1 MPVQGTEMEHREAR
15 SWTAWRFVVGSLM
28 LLSHLSANGEVTAE
42 NAIRWEPLTGVAFDG
57 SPLIGELGRLRVP
70 ENRSVSRGATI
81 ELAFVRYRTSN
92 PHPSPPIFFLA
103 GGPGGSGV
111 ELCGKTATH
120 PQIRLLEHADV
131 IGLDQRGTGRSR
143 PQLAGP
149 PDFSTR
155 IPSHVVVDRNT
166 EIDAFRVVAK
176 QCTEYWKGQGVDLT
190 AYNSVESAEDIE
202 AIRIALGLEQIV
214 TYGTSYGS
222 HLSLAYLRRH
232 AVRVA
237 RAIAMKVEGYDH
249 TWKRPSIVQRQL
261 MHLHD
266 LAAASPSIATHLPDL
281 AQTVRGLLDQLSNQ
295 PARVMLSE
303 GGSPPHSIV
312 LSAHD
317 LRREL
322 SRMLAETD
330 RIARVPA
337 LLHEW
342 SQGNWSEL
350 ARLSQESRVIEAEA
364 MPLMMDCASGASAG
378 RRGLLQSELD
388 DKENLLGDAIS
399 APMYLEVCEGCGCTD
414 LGDDF
419 RGPVSCDVPILFVS
433 GSLDVRT
440 PPENV
445 EEIRGGFSRHT
456 HLLIRN
462 TGHDARE
469 LMSPEYREQLQAF
482 LRGEPVNSGTIEL
495 PAVLL
500 EPVRASLPQDAR

>member
-1 MPVQGTEMEHREAR
+1 M
-15 SWTAWRFVVGSLM
+15 
-28 LLSHLSANGEVTAE
+28 
-42 NAIRWEPLTGVAFDG
+42 
-57 SPLIGELGRLRVP
+57 
-70 ENRSVSRGATI
+70 I

-92 PHPSPPIFFLA
+92 PRPTPPIFYLA
-103 GGPGGSGV
+103 GGPGGSGI
-111 ELCGKTATH
+111 EHCGRTATH

-143 PQLAGP
+143 PRLAGP

-155 IPSHVVVDRNT
+155 IPFHVVVDRDT
-166 EIDAFRVVAK
+166 EIDAFRAVAK
-176 QCTEYWKGQGVDLT
+176 RCTEYWKRQGVDLA

-202 AIRIALGLEQIV
+202 AIREALGLKQIV

-232 AVRVA
+232 AARVA

-266 LAAASPSIATHLPDL
+266 LAAANPSIATHLPDL
-281 AQTVRGLLDQLSNQ
+281 AGTVRRLLDQLSDQ
-295 PARVMLSE
+295 PVRVTLPDS
-303 GGSPPHSIV
+303 GGTATSV
-312 LSAHD
+312 VVSAHD

-330 RIARVPA
+330 RIAKVPA

-350 ARLSQESRVIEAEA
+350 ARLSQESRVIEVEA
-364 MPLMMDCASGASAG
+364 MPLMMDCASGASVG
-378 RRGLLQSELD
+378 RRTLLQSELD
-388 DKENLLGDAIS
+388 NQENLLGDAIS
-399 APMYLEVCEGCGCTD
+399 APMYLEVCEECGCKD

-419 RGPVSCDVPILFVS
+419 RGPLTCDVPVLFVS
-433 GSLDVRT
+433 GTLDVRT
-440 PPENV
+440 PPDNV
-445 EEIRGGFSRHT
+445 EELRGGFSRHA
-456 HLLIRN
+456 HLLVRN

-469 LMSPEYREQLQAF
+469 LMSPEYRDQLQAF
-482 LRGEPVNSGTIEL
+482 LRGETVTSGTIEL
-495 PAVLL
+495 PAVLF
-500 EPVRASLPQDAR
+500 EPIPAPLPYDAR